1 MTKTTP
7 EAISPIRAALL
18 GLAVGVGAA
27 LLAEGLGFLLST
39 LLVAFQSD
47 EVVGANI
54 GAGMAARAVTA
65 LSAPALALLL
75 LRLTRVP
82 RPLAVVL
89 YSLPLYLVL
98 TVLSTNAA
106 IHLDFWL
113 WDRFPDFAN
122 ATSPWVPWYLMTLVS
137 LPVSVALA
145 ALLTTRSRRNRDT
158 AGV

>member
-7 EAISPIRAALL
+7 EAISPLRAALL
-18 GLAVGVGAA
+18 GLAAGAGAA
-27 LLAEGLGFLLST
+27 LLAEGLGFLVST
-39 LLVAFQSD
+39 LLVAVQSD

-54 GAGMAARAVTA
+54 GAGLAAGAVT
-65 LSAPALALLL
+65 LLVAPALALLL

-98 TVLSTNAA
+98 SVAASSGAIVLET
-106 IHLDFWL
+106 WL
-113 WDRFPDFAN
+113 WDRFPDLADL
-122 ATSPWVPWYLMTLVS
+122 TSPWVPWYLLTLVS
-137 LPVSVALA
+137 LPLPVALA
-145 ALLTTRSRRNRDT
+145 ALLTTRSRGTRDT